1 MKIDSKTVLSL
12 QTCKSLRII
21 HILNETKSQKQ
32 HDEIEDKMH
41 HQTNGGDELEIMKK
55 VEKTAQKSEK
65 KLKEYRNISRIARR
79 STKNGTRASH

>member
-1 MKIDSKTVLSL
+1 
-12 QTCKSLRII
+12 
-21 HILNETKSQKQ
+21 
-32 HDEIEDKMH
+32 MH

-79 STKNGTRASH
+79 FTKNGTRASH